1 VVIHGSTIRA
11 PPALGALLRA
21 LTTDG
26 LSDIHTCLDVLL
38 DRRDR
43 CDDLLEFYVGNWWSG
58 FGKRDGSED
67 PNQSVEFTIDCW
79 KSQRRNLVPFVNVT
93 ALNQVNL
100 ADLNRKELEEALSI
114 ASDSVNL
121 LELEADKITRYLSE
135 VTTTVTYLLTLQK
148 DLKALQ
154 SRYVSERTFKE
165 PEAQPAK
172 PVGQ

>member
-1 VVIHGSTIRA
+1 MIRT

-21 LTTDG
+21 LTKDT
-26 LSDIHTCLDVLL
+26 LSDVHTCFDILL

-43 CDDLLEFYVGNWWSG
+43 CDDLLESYVGNWWSG
-58 FGKRDGSED
+58 FGKREGAED

-79 KSQRRNLVPFVNVT
+79 KNQRRNLVPLVNVT
-93 ALNQVNL
+93 ALNQINL

-121 LELEADKITRYLSE
+121 LELESDKITRYLSE
-135 VTTTVTYLLTLQK
+135 VTTTITYLLTLQK

-154 SRYVSERTFKE
+154 SRYVSKRAFKE
-165 PEAQPAK
+165 PAPQRAK
-172 PVGQ
+172 PAGQ